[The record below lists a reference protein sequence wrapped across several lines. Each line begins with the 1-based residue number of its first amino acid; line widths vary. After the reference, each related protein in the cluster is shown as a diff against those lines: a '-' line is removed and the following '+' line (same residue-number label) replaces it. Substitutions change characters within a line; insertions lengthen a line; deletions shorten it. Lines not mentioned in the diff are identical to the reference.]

1 MSIKIE
7 YDKIL
12 KDILYKETKKVDNI
26 NKEELHNIF
35 QKIRDGDNEG
45 IEELFAKYQ
54 KIIKN
59 ISFCIV
65 KDINIADEVV
75 QLFFLKIM
83 QIDKNKLPS
92 TNELSWIYTVTKNQT
107 IDFLRK
113 QHNDI
118 DIDLIYNIKD
128 ESNLIN
134 KIIDKE
140 KFNYM
145 IQGLDEIDREI
156 ISLKVLS
163 SFTFKEIGIIL
174 NMKTATVQWKYYK
187 DINTLKVLLTNI
199 AMFIITTI
207 IYINSRLLNKI
218 ENSRELKES
227 ADDYIANDNYS
238 KYFDAVDSAAD
249 YTGTSKTVFLNTP
262 NVFLLISIILFIIT
276 IISFIFFI
284 KRQQKRNK
292 KTSK

>member
-1 MSIKIE
+1 M
-7 YDKIL
+7 
-12 KDILYKETKKVDNI
+12 DNI

-35 QKIRDGDNEG
+35 QKIRNGDNEG
-45 IEELFAKYQ
+45 IEELFVKYK
-54 KIIKN
+54 KIVKD

-65 KDINIADEVV
+65 KDINIVDEVV

-113 QHNDI
+113 QHKDI
-118 DIDLIYNIKD
+118 DIDLIYNNKD
-128 ESNLIN
+128 EENDIN
-134 KIIDKE
+134 KIIDKD
-140 KFNYM
+140 KFNSM
-145 IQGLDEIDREI
+145 LQGLDELDREI

-163 SFTFKEIGIIL
+163 NFTFKEIGIIL
-174 NMKTATVQWKYYK
+174 NMPTATVQWKYYK
-187 DINTLKVLLTNI
+187 DINTLKVLLSNI

-207 IYINSRLLNKI
+207 IYINSKFINKI

-227 ADDYIANDNYS
+227 ADNHIANDNYQQF
-238 KYFDAVDSAAD
+238 FDAVDSAAD
-249 YTGTSKTVFLNTP
+249 YSGTSKTFFFKTS

-284 KRQQKRNK
+284 KRQQKRYK
-292 KTSK
+292 KSSK

>member
-1 MSIKIE
+1 M
-7 YDKIL
+7 
-12 KDILYKETKKVDNI
+12 DNI

-35 QKIRDGDNEG
+35 QKIRNGDNEG
-45 IEELFAKYQ
+45 IEELFVKYK
-54 KIIKN
+54 KIVKD

-65 KDINIADEVV
+65 KDINIVDEVV

-113 QHNDI
+113 QHKDI

-128 ESNLIN
+128 EDNDIN
-134 KIIDKE
+134 KIIDKD
-140 KFNYM
+140 KFNSM
-145 IQGLDEIDREI
+145 LQGLDELDREI

-163 SFTFKEIGIIL
+163 NFTFKEIGIIL
-174 NMKTATVQWKYYK
+174 NMPTATVQWKYYK
-187 DINTLKVLLTNI
+187 DINTLKVLLSNI

-207 IYINSRLLNKI
+207 IYINSKFINKI

-227 ADDYIANDNYS
+227 ADNHIANDNYQQF
-238 KYFDAVDSAAD
+238 FDAVDSAAD
-249 YTGTSKTVFLNTP
+249 YSGTSKTFFFKTS
-262 NVFLLISIILFIIT
+262 NVSLLISIILFIIT

-284 KRQQKRNK
+284 KRQQKRYQK
-292 KTSK
+292 SSK

>member
-1 MSIKIE
+1 M
-7 YDKIL
+7 
-12 KDILYKETKKVDNI
+12 DNI

-35 QKIRDGDNEG
+35 QKIRNGDNEG
-45 IEELFAKYQ
+45 IEELFVKYK
-54 KIIKN
+54 KIVKD

-113 QHNDI
+113 QHKDI

-128 ESNLIN
+128 EDNNIN
-134 KIIDKE
+134 KIIDKD
-140 KFNYM
+140 KFNSM
-145 IQGLDEIDREI
+145 LQGLDELDREI

-163 SFTFKEIGIIL
+163 NFTFKEIGIIL
-174 NMKTATVQWKYYK
+174 NMPTTTVQWKYYK
-187 DINTLKVLLTNI
+187 DINTLKVLLSNI

-207 IYINSRLLNKI
+207 IYINSKFINKI

-227 ADDYIANDNYS
+227 ADNHIANDNYQQF
-238 KYFDAVDSAAD
+238 FDAVDSAAD
-249 YTGTSKTVFLNTP
+249 YSGTSKTFFFNTS

-284 KRQQKRNK
+284 KRQQKRYK
-292 KTSK
+292 KSSK